1 MKIGIDLGGTNI
13 AGGLVSDDGK
23 IVFKTSTPTVCD
35 KGEMG
40 LMEEI
45 LKVINLLLANENAKN
60 VTSIGI
66 GVPGHVD
73 EKEGLVVICNNIPFV
88 NTRLADFITE
98 KTSIPCYL
106 GNDANAAALG
116 EVRAG
121 CAKDYDNAV
130 MITLGTGV
138 GSGLI
143 FNKKI
148 FSGCNGSAGELGHIS
163 LFPDGIPCNC
173 GRRGCFELYAS
184 ATALKNQTREAME
197 NNPESLLWKFAKTLD
212 NVNGK
217 TAFDAMRAGDET
229 GKKVV
234 SDYIR
239 YLSIGVLD
247 IINLLFPDVIIFGG
261 GISKEGKNLLAPLRK
276 IIEKECY
283 STYGKQPELLIAEL
297 GNDAGI
303 IGAAFLGV

>member
-1 MKIGIDLGGTNI
+1 MRIGIDLGGTNL

-23 IVFKTSTPTVCD
+23 LIFKTSIPTVCD
-35 KGEMG
+35 KGELG

-45 LKVINLLLANENAKN
+45 LNVVNILLENEAASN

-73 EKEGLVVICNNIPFV
+73 EKAGLVVTCENVPFK
-88 NTRLADFITE
+88 NTLLSEFIT
-98 KTSIPCYL
+98 KNTNLPCYL

-116 EVRAG
+116 EVLAG
-121 CAKDYDNAV
+121 CAKDYENAV

-138 GSGLI
+138 GAGLI

-148 FSGCNGSAGELGHIS
+148 FSGCNGSAGELGHVC
-163 LFPDGIPCNC
+163 LFPDGIECIC

-184 ATALKNQTREAME
+184 ATALKNQTRDAMK
-197 NNPESLLWKFAKTLD
+197 NNPDSKLWHFAKTLD
-212 NVNGK
+212 AVNGK
-217 TAFDAMRAGDET
+217 TAFDAMRAGDKT

-234 SDYIR
+234 SYYIR

-247 IINLLFPDVIIFGG
+247 IINLLFPDAIIFGG
-261 GISKEGKNLLAPLRK
+261 GISREGETLLAPLRK
-276 IIEKECY
+276 IIAKECY
-283 STYGKQPELLIAEL
+283 STYGKQPALLIAEL

>member
-13 AGGLVSDDGK
+13 AGGLVSDDGRL
-23 IVFKTSTPTVCD
+23 IYKTSTPTVCD
-35 KGEMG
+35 KGEEG
-40 LMEEI
+40 LCLEI
-45 LKVINLLLANENAKN
+45 LKVINALLAHEAAEN

-73 EKEGLVVICNNIPFV
+73 EKEGLVVICNNIPFK
-88 NTRLADFITE
+88 NTPLANFITE
-98 KTSIPCYL
+98 KTSLPCYL

-116 EVRAG
+116 EVLAG
-121 CAKDYDNAV
+121 CAKDYNDAV

-143 FNKKI
+143 FGKKI
-148 FSGCNGSAGELGHIS
+148 FAGCNGAAGEIGHIS
-163 LFPDGIPCNC
+163 LFPDGIECNC

-197 NNPESLLWKFAKTLD
+197 KNPESALWKFAKNLD
-212 NVNGK
+212 EVNGK
-217 TAFDAMRAGDET
+217 TAFDAMRDGDKV
-229 GKKVV
+229 GSAVV
-234 SDYIR
+234 SQYIR

-247 IINLLFPDVIIFGG
+247 IINLLFPEAIIFGG
-261 GISKEGKNLLAPLRK
+261 GISKEGENLLAPLRE
-276 IIEKECY
+276 IIDRECY
-283 STYGKQPELLIAEL
+283 STYGKKPALLIAEL

-303 IGAAFLGV
+303 IGAAFFGV

>member
-13 AGGLVSDDGK
+13 AGGLVSDDGRL
-23 IVFKTSTPTVCD
+23 IFKTSIPTVRD

-45 LKVINLLLANENAKN
+45 LKVINILLENEAANN

-73 EKEGLVVICNNIPFV
+73 EKTGLVVICNNIPFE

-98 KTSIPCYL
+98 RTSIPCYL

-116 EVRAG
+116 EVLAG

-163 LFPDGIPCNC
+163 LFPDGIECNC
-173 GRRGCFELYAS
+173 GRRGCLELYAS
-184 ATALKNQTREAME
+184 ATALKNQTREAMK

-212 NVNGK
+212 DVTGK
-217 TAFDAMRAGDET
+217 TAFDAFRVGDEVGT
-229 GKKVV
+229 KVV

-247 IINLLFPDVIIFGG
+247 IINLLFPDAIIFGG
-261 GISKEGKNLLAPLRK
+261 GISKEGENLLSPLRK

-283 STYGKQPELLIAEL
+283 STYGRQPALLIAEL

>member
-1 MKIGIDLGGTNI
+1 MKIGIDLGGTNL

-23 IVFKTSTPTVCD
+23 LLFKTSVPTVCD
-35 KGEMG
+35 KGETG

-45 LKVINLLLANENAKN
+45 LRVINLLLENEAAKN

-73 EKEGLVVICNNIPFV
+73 EKKGLVVLCDNVPFK
-88 NTRLADFITE
+88 NTLLAEFITK
-98 KTSIPCYL
+98 KTGIPCYL

-116 EVRAG
+116 EALVG

-148 FSGCNGSAGELGHIS
+148 FSGCNGSAGELGHVS
-163 LFPDGIPCNC
+163 LFPDGIECSC

-184 ATALKNQTREAME
+184 ATALKNQTREAMKI
-197 NNPESLLWKFAKTLD
+197 NPESKLWKFAKTLD
-212 NVNGK
+212 SVTGK
-217 TAFDAMRAGDET
+217 TAFDAMREGDKV
-229 GKKVV
+229 GAQVV
-234 SDYIR
+234 SDYIH
-239 YLSIGVLD
+239 YLSIGVLNLM
-247 IINLLFPDVIIFGG
+247 NLLFPDAIIFGG
-261 GISKEGKNLLAPLRK
+261 GISREGEYLLRPLRK

-283 STYGKQPELLIAEL
+283 STYGRQPALLIAEL

-303 IGAAFLGV
+303 IGAAFLQK